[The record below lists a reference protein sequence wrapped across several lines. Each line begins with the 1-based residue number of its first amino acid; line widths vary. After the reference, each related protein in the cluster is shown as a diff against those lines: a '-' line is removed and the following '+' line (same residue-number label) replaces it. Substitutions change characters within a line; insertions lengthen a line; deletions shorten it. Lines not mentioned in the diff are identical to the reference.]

1 MFFSNGMVYG
11 GTPKEMMKI
20 VEVKP
25 LENMTM
31 ILTFNS
37 GEQRLYDATELLK
50 YPIFD
55 VLKDKDVFLH
65 PVLDHGVV
73 TWNNGELDLSP
84 ESMYENSYPYEKGHN
99 LQ

>member
-37 GEQRLYDATELLK
+37 GEQRLYDATTESSIFLLNPCMK
-50 YPIFD
+50 TAI
-55 VLKDKDVFLH
+55 L
-65 PVLDHGVV
+65 
-73 TWNNGELDLSP
+73 
-84 ESMYENSYPYEKGHN
+84 MRKGHN

>member
-1 MFFSNGMVYG
+1 MFFANGMVYG
-11 GTPKEMMKI
+11 DTPKEMMKI
-20 VEVKP
+20 VAVKP

-50 YPIFD
+50 YPIFQ
-55 VLKDKDVFLH
+55 VLKDKEVFLH

-73 TWNNGELDLSP
+73 TWNNGALDLSP
-84 ESMYENSYPYEKGHN
+84 DAMYENSFPYEKRT
-99 LQ
+99 